1 MATPARP
8 LSPHLQIYRWQISN
22 TLSIM
27 HRLSGAFLGVVFAF
41 FAAWLVGLAG
51 GPDAYLHVMGV
62 LRGPVG
68 FVALCGG
75 IAAFFFHFLNGIR
88 HLFWDAGFG
97 FEKRQS
103 HMSGWLTLAGTVILT
118 LIVIA
123 WIYK

>member
-1 MATPARP
+1 MAIPARP

-27 HRLSGAFLGVVFAF
+27 HRLSGAFLGVGFALL
-41 FAAWLVGLAG
+41 AAWLMALAG
-51 GPDAYLHVMGV
+51 GPETYGQIMRI

-68 FVALCGG
+68 VVALSGWT
-75 IAAFFFHFLNGIR
+75 AAFFFHFLNGVR
-88 HLFWDAGFG
+88 HLFWDAGMG

-103 HMSGWLTLAGTVILT
+103 HLTGWLTLAGTVVST

-123 WIYK
+123 WVYK